1 MSQSIK
7 ILKFTSQNCNPCRVL
22 ERLLANVESELPP
35 DAELLPISVE
45 GSPEL
50 CEKYEIRSVPSI
62 LIEYNGEVVRHL
74 TGVVPREKLLRVVAE
89 VVSEIN

>member
-22 ERLLANVESELPP
+22 ERLLTGVEAELPP
-35 DAELLPISVE
+35 DTVLLPVSVE
-45 GSPEL
+45 ASPEL
-50 CEKYEIRSVPSI
+50 CEKYEVRSVPSI
-62 LIEYNGEVVRHL
+62 LIEHNGEVVRHL
-74 TGVVPREKLLRVVAE
+74 TGVVPREKLLRTVAE